1 MIRPVLDASVAT
13 AWLLDDEVD
22 PVAVAALARLRR
34 EGAIVPPL
42 WHYEVRNAL
51 LVAERRGRVTGDAVT
66 ERLNS
71 LEELP
76 IATDQDANLQAAFGL
91 AREHRLS
98 FYDALYLELATRR
111 EAPLTTLDG
120 RLARAAAAEG
130 LEVAPS

>member
-1 MIRPVLDASVAT
+1 M
-13 AWLLDDEVD
+13 
-22 PVAVAALARLRR
+22 
-34 EGAIVPPL
+34 PPL

-51 LVAERRGRVTGDAVT
+51 LMAERRGRVTGDAAT

-71 LEELP
+71 LEGLP
-76 IATDQDANLQAAFGL
+76 IATDQDANLRVTFDL

-120 RLARAAAAEG
+120 RLAMAAAAEG
-130 LEVAPS
+130 LDVSPS